1 MTSRQELAHESK
13 LLDIVAAKRFV
24 PSATFDDP
32 DVRKIGLDLIRKVER
47 AVDRKSRK
55 LLQEAVHR
63 PTGKPPPG
71 VVPLLRLGLGIA
83 GARRYALL
91 EHPDEMKQLPLNERQ
106 LRHWIANPI
115 TVANN
120 ELEAGIRLGL
130 GSTDDDDTKII
141 EARLG
146 QLFRRDAMP
155 TVFIFDPRAVPLGFN
170 EADFKRIV
178 AAEVTSSVPSPI
190 KDSTKDFIFGAMS
203 LDGFLPQTSEP
214 VLRETARRLSFES
227 GGKTKRLTPLP
238 GPPVDPFMINREAY
252 ELVAQEIIAIRTPL
266 AGTGQAFYEELA
278 FVARRLISNA
288 GSVPIDAPGL
298 RARVQEA
305 LTLYVPGQAGGTL
318 ELPPLDSAEVA
329 GTDLVRDNIRAVAL
343 IYAAWN
349 LEEMQLF
356 RVHDRVLE
364 VFMNGQ
370 LPVGFDNGGRALSD
384 YYFSADEVKISEA
397 ARRMTYTRVLG
408 VPGGEVSREAPANA
422 IFQDLF
428 LALLAHVS
436 EFDRQRRIADVVAGS
451 NSRDDMLSLTGE
463 QVRKAGRD
471 LAANATLYGYGGVFF
486 VAQRLKDQVEQVLR
500 NLSTPEILSAY
511 GVQSPFQVVERVC
524 ATDFG
529 GKVPN
534 IVRYKT
540 MAEAGKKI
548 LDIVAGNIPAWLGLS
563 GNDLFE
569 DPFDVF
575 RANAAANIVVP
586 APPAVNPPTPPD
598 IPRDVQRE
606 LARAVED
613 WLTVNGIT
621 DEQRSR
627 LGEPKITQAAPSIP
641 TATDGGGGPA
651 FDQLR
656 QMVAGGQ
663 MPSMD
668 QLKALLPDGGGMVRM

>member
-1 MTSRQELAHESK
+1 MNSRLELKHESN
-13 LLDIVAAKRFV
+13 LLELVARRLV
-24 PSATFDDP
+24 PPGAFDDLA
-32 DVRKIGLDLIRKVER
+32 VRNIAMDLLRAIPA
-47 AVDRKSRK
+47 AVDPKARL
-55 LLQEAVHR
+55 LLQDAARR
-63 PTGKPPPG
+63 PPGKPPPRG
-71 VVPLLRLGLGIA
+71 AVPLLRLTLGLA
-83 GARRYALL
+83 GARRYAALVHRQEFERLKPAEQTL
-91 EHPDEMKQLPLNERQ
+91 E
-106 LRHWIANPI
+106 HWIAKPI
-115 TVANN
+115 TRDSQ

-130 GSTDDDDTKII
+130 GIEEDNDKQII

-146 QLFRRDAMP
+146 PLFRRDAMP
-155 TVFIFDPRAVPLGFN
+155 TQFIFDPRSVPTGFD
-170 EADFKRIV
+170 ETGFRSIVTAEV
-178 AAEVTSSVPSPI
+178 AATVPSPVLA
-190 KDSTKDFIFGAMS
+190 STTNFVLGAMS
-203 LDGFLPQTSEP
+203 LDGFLPQTSPE
-214 VLRETARRLSFES
+214 VLRQTARRLAFES
-227 GGKTKRLTPLP
+227 GNKTKRLTPK
-238 GPPVDPFMINREAY
+238 GGDPLMINREAY
-252 ELVAQEIIAIRTPL
+252 ELIAVEIDAIRTGANGSTQP
-266 AGTGQAFYEELA
+266 QAFVEELA
-278 FVARRLISNA
+278 FVGRRLIGNA
-288 GSVPIDAPGL
+288 GAVPIDTPGL

-305 LTLYVPGQAGGTL
+305 LTDYVPGQAGGTL
-318 ELPPLDSAEVA
+318 DLPPLDAAEVA

-356 RVHDRVLE
+356 RAHDRVLE

-408 VPGGEVSREAPANA
+408 VPGGEVPREAPPNA

-451 NSRDDMLSLTGE
+451 TSRNDMLSLTGE

-471 LAANATLYGYGGVFF
+471 LAANTTLYGYGGTFF
-486 VAQRLKDQVEQVLR
+486 VAQKLKDQVEDVLR

-524 ATDFG
+524 ASDFG

-534 IVRYKT
+534 IIRYKT
-540 MAEAGKKI
+540 MAEAGKLI

-569 DPFDVF
+569 DPFDTQSEG
-575 RANAAANIVVP
+575 P
-586 APPAVNPPTPPD
+586 QPD
-598 IPRDVQRE
+598 IPRNVQRQ

-641 TATDGGGGPA
+641 TATDGSGGA

-663 MPSMD
+663 TPTMD
-668 QLKALLPDGGGMVRM
+668 QLKALLPDPAGMRM

>member
-1 MTSRQELAHESK
+1 MNSRKELAYETE
-13 LLDIVAAKRFV
+13 LLEIVAANKLV
-24 PSATFDDP
+24 PPGTFDDD
-32 DVRKIGLDLIRKVER
+32 DVREIGLELVRTVER
-47 AVDRKSRK
+47 AVDKKSRE
-55 LLQEAVHR
+55 LLQKAARR
-63 PTGKPPPG
+63 PPGKPPPG
-71 VVPLLRLGLGIA
+71 VVDLLRRGLGIA
-83 GARRYALL
+83 GIRRYATL
-91 EHPDEMKQLPLNERQ
+91 EHPDEMKTLPMQERQ
-106 LRHWIANPI
+106 LRHWLANPI
-115 TVANN
+115 TQDKQ
-120 ELEAGIRLGL
+120 ELEAGIRAGL
-130 GSTDDDDTKII
+130 GVADADDITII

-146 QLFRRDAMP
+146 QLFRRDAMA
-155 TVFIFDPRAVPLGFN
+155 TVFIFDPRAVP
-170 EADFKRIV
+170 
-178 AAEVTSSVPSPI
+178 AEFDETFFTDTVSDEVNDSVPSPVL
-190 KDSTKDFIFGAMS
+190 DSTIHFIFGAMS

-238 GPPVDPFMINREAY
+238 GPPIDPFMINREAY
-252 ELVAQEIIAIRTPL
+252 ELIAREIDGIRTPTGAL
-266 AGTGQAFYEELA
+266 VDGQAFFEELA
-278 FVARRLISNA
+278 FVARKLIGNA
-288 GSVPIDAPGL
+288 GSVPIDTPGL

-305 LTLYVPGQAGGTL
+305 LTEYVPGQAGGTL
-318 ELPPLDSAEVA
+318 ELPPLDAAEVA

-408 VPGGEVSREAPANA
+408 VPGGEVSREAPPNQV
-422 IFQDLF
+422 FQDLF

-451 NSRDDMLSLTGE
+451 STRDDMLSLTGE

-471 LAANATLYGYGGVFF
+471 VAANATLYGYGGVFF

-524 ATDFG
+524 ASDFG

-540 MAEAGKKI
+540 MAEAGKLI
-548 LDIVAGNIPAWLGLS
+548 LDIVAANIPAWLGLS

-569 DPFDVF
+569 DPFD
-575 RANAAANIVVP
+575 IVTGSSPGITTVRKP
-586 APPAVNPPTPPD
+586 AD
-598 IPRDVQRE
+598 IPREVQRQ

-641 TATDGGGGPA
+641 TATDGAGGAA
-651 FDQLR
+651 FDQVR

-668 QLKALLPDGGGMVRM
+668 QLKALLPDTSMVKL

>member
-1 MTSRQELAHESK
+1 MNSRQELAHESE
-13 LLDIVAAKRFV
+13 LLAIVAAKKLV
-24 PSATFDDP
+24 PSGTFDDP
-32 DVRKIGLDLIRKVER
+32 DVREIGLDLIRKVEK
-47 AVDRKSRK
+47 AVDREARK
-55 LLQEAVHR
+55 LLQRAAHR
-63 PTGKPPPG
+63 PPAKPPPG
-71 VVPLLRLGLGIA
+71 VVPLLRRGLGIA
-83 GARRYALL
+83 GARRYAAL
-91 EHPDEMKQLPLNERQ
+91 EHPGEMKKLPPSELQ
-106 LRHWIANPI
+106 LRHWIAHPI
-115 TVANN
+115 TVVPK
-120 ELEAGIRLGL
+120 ELEAGIRVGL
-130 GSTDDDDTKII
+130 GIADANDTQII

-146 QLFRRDAMP
+146 QLFRRDEAMP

-170 EADFKRIV
+170 QTLFTGIVGDEVENSIPAVSAQVLEATQAFV
-178 AAEVTSSVPSPI
+178 
-190 KDSTKDFIFGAMS
+190 FGAMS

-252 ELVAQEIIAIRTPL
+252 DLIKQEIDGIRTP
-266 AGTGQAFYEELA
+266 AGAANPGQAFFEELA
-278 FVARRLISNA
+278 FVGRRLISNA

-318 ELPPLDSAEVA
+318 ELPPLDSAEVV
-329 GTDLVRDNIRAVAL
+329 GTDLVRDNIRAIAL

-384 YYFSADEVKISEA
+384 YYFSSDEVKISEA

-471 LAANATLYGYGGVFF
+471 LAANATLFGYGGVFF

-540 MAEAGKKI
+540 MAEAGKLI
-548 LDIVAGNIPAWLGLS
+548 LDIVAANIPAWLGLS

-575 RANAAANIVVP
+575 RAGAG
-586 APPAVNPPTPPD
+586 PAVVNAPTPPD
-598 IPRDVQRE
+598 IPRDVQRQ

-641 TATDGGGGPA
+641 TATDGGGPA

>member
-1 MTSRQELAHESK
+1 MNSRQELAYETE
-13 LLDIVAAKRFV
+13 LLAIVAAKKLV
-24 PSATFDDP
+24 PPGTFHDR
-32 DVRKIGLDLIRKVER
+32 DVREIGLELVRRVER
-47 AVDRKSRK
+47 SVDRKSRK
-55 LLQEAVHR
+55 LLQEAAQR
-63 PTGKPPPG
+63 PPGKPPPG
-71 VVPLLRLGLGIA
+71 VVDLLRLGLGIA
-83 GARRYALL
+83 GARRYAAL
-91 EHPDEMKQLPLNERQ
+91 EHRDEMSKLPLTERQ

-115 TVANN
+115 TQDKK
-120 ELEAGIRLGL
+120 ELEAGIRVGL
-130 GSTDDDDTKII
+130 GIADDDDTKII

-146 QLFRRDAMP
+146 QLFRRDAMA

-170 EADFKRIV
+170 ETLFKGIV
-178 AAEVTSSVPSPI
+178 GSEVDTSVPSPVLP
-190 KDSTKDFIFGAMS
+190 STKDFIFGAMS

-227 GGKTKRLTPLP
+227 GGKTKRLTPV
-238 GPPVDPFMINREAY
+238 GGDPFIINRAAY
-252 ELVAQEIIAIRTPL
+252 DLIAKEIDGIRTP
-266 AGTGQAFYEELA
+266 AGASVPGQAFYEELA
-278 FVARRLISNA
+278 FVARRLIGNA
-288 GSVPIDAPGL
+288 GSVPIDTPGL

-318 ELPPLDSAEVA
+318 ELPPLDAAEVA

-408 VPGGEVSREAPANA
+408 VPGGEVSREAPPNQ

-451 NSRDDMLSLTGE
+451 SSRDDMLSLTGE

-471 LAANATLYGYGGVFF
+471 LAANTTLYGYGGVFF

-524 ATDFG
+524 ASDFG

-569 DPFDVF
+569 DPFDV
-575 RANAAANIVVP
+575 NSEGP
-586 APPAVNPPTPPD
+586 PPD
-598 IPRDVQRE
+598 IPRNVQRE

-641 TATDGGGGPA
+641 TATDGHGGAA

-668 QLKALLPDGGGMVRM
+668 QLKALLPDAGGMVKL

>member
-1 MTSRQELAHESK
+1 MNRRQELAYETE
-13 LLDIVAAKRFV
+13 LLAIVAAQKLV
-24 PSATFDDP
+24 PPGTFHDR
-32 DVRKIGLDLIRKVER
+32 DVREIGLELVRKVER
-47 AVDRKSRK
+47 SVDRESRK
-55 LLQEAVHR
+55 LLQKAAQK
-63 PTGKPPPG
+63 PPGKPPPG
-71 VVPLLRLGLGIA
+71 VVDLLRRGLGIA
-83 GARRYALL
+83 GARRYAAL
-91 EHPDEMKQLPLNERQ
+91 EHGDEMKTLPLSERQ

-115 TVANN
+115 TQDKK
-120 ELEAGIRLGL
+120 ELEAGIRVGL
-130 GSTDDDDTKII
+130 GIADDDDTEII

-146 QLFRRDAMP
+146 QLFRRDAMA

-170 EADFKRIV
+170 ETLFKGIV
-178 AAEVTSSVPSPI
+178 GSEVDTSVPSPVLP
-190 KDSTKDFIFGAMS
+190 STKDFIFGAMS

-227 GGKTKRLTPLP
+227 GGKTKRLTPV
-238 GPPVDPFMINREAY
+238 GGDPFIINRAAY
-252 ELVAQEIIAIRTPL
+252 DLIAKEIDGIRTP
-266 AGTGQAFYEELA
+266 AGASVPGQAFYEELA
-278 FVARRLISNA
+278 FVARRLIGNA
-288 GSVPIDAPGL
+288 GSVPIDTPGL

-318 ELPPLDSAEVA
+318 ELPPLDAAEVA

-408 VPGGEVSREAPANA
+408 VPGGEVSREAPPNQ

-451 NSRDDMLSLTGE
+451 SSRDDMLSLTGE

-471 LAANATLYGYGGVFF
+471 LAANTTLYGYGGVFF

-524 ATDFG
+524 ASDFG

-569 DPFDVF
+569 DPFDV
-575 RANAAANIVVP
+575 NSEGP
-586 APPAVNPPTPPD
+586 PPD
-598 IPRDVQRE
+598 IPRNVQRE

-641 TATDGGGGPA
+641 TATDGTGGAA

-668 QLKALLPDGGGMVRM
+668 QLKALLPDAGGMVKL

>member
-1 MTSRQELAHESK
+1 M
-13 LLDIVAAKRFV
+13 
-24 PSATFDDP
+24 
-32 DVRKIGLDLIRKVER
+32 
-47 AVDRKSRK
+47 
-55 LLQEAVHR
+55 
-63 PTGKPPPG
+63 
-71 VVPLLRLGLGIA
+71 
-83 GARRYALL
+83 
-91 EHPDEMKQLPLNERQ
+91 
-106 LRHWIANPI
+106 
-115 TVANN
+115 
-120 ELEAGIRLGL
+120 
-130 GSTDDDDTKII
+130 
-141 EARLG
+141 
-146 QLFRRDAMP
+146 
-155 TVFIFDPRAVPLGFN
+155 
-170 EADFKRIV
+170 
-178 AAEVTSSVPSPI
+178 
-190 KDSTKDFIFGAMS
+190 
-203 LDGFLPQTSEP
+203 
-214 VLRETARRLSFES
+214 
-227 GGKTKRLTPLP
+227 
-238 GPPVDPFMINREAY
+238 
-252 ELVAQEIIAIRTPL
+252 
-266 AGTGQAFYEELA
+266 
-278 FVARRLISNA
+278 
-288 GSVPIDAPGL
+288 
-298 RARVQEA
+298 
-305 LTLYVPGQAGGTL
+305 
-318 ELPPLDSAEVA
+318 
-329 GTDLVRDNIRAVAL
+329 RDNIRAIAL

-408 VPGGEVSREAPANA
+408 VPGGEVSREAPPNA

-436 EFDRQRRIADVVAGS
+436 EFDRQRRIADVVAGR
-451 NSRDDMLSLTGE
+451 NTRDDMLSLTGE

-524 ATDFG
+524 ASDFG

-569 DPFDVF
+569 DPFDVTP
-575 RANAAANIVVP
+575 ASI
-586 APPAVNPPTPPD
+586 APPPPPD

-651 FDQLR
+651 FDQVR

>member
-1 MTSRQELAHESK
+1 
-13 LLDIVAAKRFV
+13 
-24 PSATFDDP
+24 
-32 DVRKIGLDLIRKVER
+32 
-47 AVDRKSRK
+47 
-55 LLQEAVHR
+55 
-63 PTGKPPPG
+63 
-71 VVPLLRLGLGIA
+71 
-83 GARRYALL
+83 
-91 EHPDEMKQLPLNERQ
+91 
-106 LRHWIANPI
+106 
-115 TVANN
+115 
-120 ELEAGIRLGL
+120 
-130 GSTDDDDTKII
+130 
-141 EARLG
+141 
-146 QLFRRDAMP
+146 
-155 TVFIFDPRAVPLGFN
+155 
-170 EADFKRIV
+170 
-178 AAEVTSSVPSPI
+178 
-190 KDSTKDFIFGAMS
+190 
-203 LDGFLPQTSEP
+203 
-214 VLRETARRLSFES
+214 
-227 GGKTKRLTPLP
+227 
-238 GPPVDPFMINREAY
+238 
-252 ELVAQEIIAIRTPL
+252 
-266 AGTGQAFYEELA
+266 
-278 FVARRLISNA
+278 
-288 GSVPIDAPGL
+288 
-298 RARVQEA
+298 
-305 LTLYVPGQAGGTL
+305 VPGQAGGTL
-318 ELPPLDSAEVA
+318 ELPPLDAAEVA
-329 GTDLVRDNIRAVAL
+329 GTDLVRDNIRAIAL

-408 VPGGEVSREAPANA
+408 VPGGEVSREAPPNQ

-471 LAANATLYGYGGVFF
+471 LAANTTLYGYGGVFF

-524 ATDFG
+524 ASDFG

-540 MAEAGKKI
+540 MAESGKLI
-548 LDIVAGNIPAWLGLS
+548 LDIVAANIPAWLGLS

-569 DPFDVF
+569 DPFDVGGEG
-575 RANAAANIVVP
+575 P
-586 APPAVNPPTPPD
+586 PPD
-598 IPRDVQRE
+598 IPRDVQRQ

-641 TATDGGGGPA
+641 TATDGAGGAA

-668 QLKALLPDGGGMVRM
+668 QLKALLPDTGGMVKL

>member
-1 MTSRQELAHESK
+1 MNRRPELPYETE
-13 LLDIVAAKRFV
+13 LLANVAAENLV
-24 PSATFDDP
+24 PPGTFDDQR
-32 DVRKIGLDLIRKVER
+32 VRAIALKLLRTVVR
-47 AVDRKSRK
+47 AVDSKSRR
-55 LLQEAVHR
+55 LLQQAAQR
-63 PTGKPPPG
+63 PPGKPPPE
-71 VVPLLRLGLGIA
+71 VVELLRLGLGTA
-83 GARRYALL
+83 GARRHAV
-91 EHPDEMKQLPLNERQ
+91 HKHRDEMRRLERSKRR

-115 TVANN
+115 TRAAN

-130 GSTDDDDTKII
+130 GIADDTDKQII

-170 EADFKRIV
+170 EAEFKRIV
-178 AAEVTSSVPSPI
+178 GEEVDSSVPSPV
-190 KDSTKDFIFGAMS
+190 KDSTKDFILGAMS
-203 LDGFLPQTSEP
+203 LDGFLPQTSDP

-252 ELVAQEIIAIRTPL
+252 ELIAVEIIAIRTPL
-266 AGTGQAFYEELA
+266 TGTGQAFYEELA
-278 FVARRLISNA
+278 FVARRLIGNA
-288 GSVPIDAPGL
+288 GSVPIDTPGL

-318 ELPPLDSAEVA
+318 ELPPLDAAEVA
-329 GTDLVRDNIRAVAL
+329 GTDLVRDNIRAIAL

-408 VPGGEVSREAPANA
+408 VPGGEVSREAPPNA

-436 EFDRQRRIADVVAGS
+436 EFDRQRRIADVVAGG
-451 NSRDDMLSLTGE
+451 NTRDDMLSLTGE

-524 ATDFG
+524 ASDFG

-548 LDIVAGNIPAWLGLS
+548 LDIVAGEHPRLARPVRQRPVRG
-563 GNDLFE
+563 
-569 DPFDVF
+569 PVRRRPRRRRQP
-575 RANAAANIVVP
+575 RAQ
-586 APPAVNPPTPPD
+586 PPD

-651 FDQLR
+651 FDQVR

>member
-1 MTSRQELAHESK
+1 MNSRQELAHESE
-13 LLDIVAAKRFV
+13 LLAIVAAKKLV
-24 PSATFDDP
+24 PRGTFDDP
-32 DVRKIGLDLIRKVER
+32 DVREIGLDLIRKVEK
-47 AVDRKSRK
+47 AVDHEARK
-55 LLQEAVHR
+55 LLQRAAQR
-63 PTGKPPPG
+63 PPGKPPPG

-83 GARRYALL
+83 GARRYAAL
-91 EHPDEMKQLPLNERQ
+91 EHPDEMKQLPPSELQ
-106 LRHWIANPI
+106 LRHWITHPI
-115 TVANN
+115 TVVPK
-120 ELEAGIRLGL
+120 ELEAGIRVGL
-130 GSTDDDDTKII
+130 GIADANDTQII

-146 QLFRRDAMP
+146 QLFRRDVAMP

-170 EADFKRIV
+170 PTFFKDVVGDEVENSIPAVSTDVLRATTDFV
-178 AAEVTSSVPSPI
+178 
-190 KDSTKDFIFGAMS
+190 FGAMS

-227 GGKTKRLTPLP
+227 GGKTKRLTPI
-238 GPPVDPFMINREAY
+238 GGDPFIVNREAY
-252 ELVAQEIIAIRTPL
+252 KLIREEIDGIRTP
-266 AGTGQAFYEELA
+266 AGAANPGQAFYEELA
-278 FVARRLISNA
+278 FVGRRLISNA
-288 GSVPIDAPGL
+288 ASVPIDAPGL

-329 GTDLVRDNIRAVAL
+329 GTDLVRDNIRAIAL

-422 IFQDLF
+422 IFQDLL
-428 LALLAHVS
+428 LALMAHVS

-540 MAEAGKKI
+540 MAEAGKLI
-548 LDIVAGNIPAWLGLS
+548 LDIVAANIPAWLGLS

-569 DPFDVF
+569 DPFDQG
-575 RANAAANIVVP
+575 NDG
-586 APPAVNPPTPPD
+586 APQPD
-598 IPRDVQRE
+598 IPRDVQRQ

>member
-1 MTSRQELAHESK
+1 MNNRQESLLA
-13 LLDIVAAKRFV
+13 IVAEKFV
-24 PSATFDDP
+24 PAGTFDDKE
-32 DVRKIGLDLIRKVER
+32 VRKIGLELIDKVER
-47 AVDRKSRK
+47 SVDAKARK
-55 LLQEAVHR
+55 LLEEAAER
-63 PTGKPPPG
+63 PPGKPPPG
-71 VVPLLRLGLGIA
+71 AAVDMLRLGVGIA
-83 GARRYALL
+83 GARRYAAQ
-91 EHPDEMKQLPLNERQ
+91 EHPDEMKRLPLSERR
-106 LRHWIANPI
+106 LRHWIAHPI
-115 TVANN
+115 TVDKQ
-120 ELEAGIRLGL
+120 ELEAGIRVGL
-130 GSTDDDDTKII
+130 GIADDNDTQII

-146 QLFRRDAMP
+146 QLFRRDDAMP
-155 TVFIFDPRAVPLGFN
+155 TAFIFDPRAVPLGFN
-170 EADFKRIV
+170 ETLFKGTV
-178 AAEVTSSVPSPI
+178 GSEVDTSVPSPVLQ
-190 KDSTKDFIFGAMS
+190 STKDFIFGAMS
-203 LDGFLPQTSEP
+203 LDGFLPQTSDA

-227 GGKTKRLTPLP
+227 GVKTKRLIPKPVP
-238 GPPVDPFMINREAY
+238 GKPDEPFMINREAY
-252 ELVAQEIIAIRTPL
+252 DLIADEIDAIRSPL
-266 AGTGQAFYEELA
+266 TGNGEAFYEELA
-278 FVARRLISNA
+278 FAARRLIGNA
-288 GSVPIDAPGL
+288 GSVPIDTPGL

-318 ELPPLDSAEVA
+318 ELPPLDTAEVA
-329 GTDLVRDNIRAVAL
+329 GTDLVRDNIRALAL

-408 VPGGEVSREAPANA
+408 VPGGEVSREAPPNA

-471 LAANATLYGYGGVFF
+471 LAANTTLYGYGGVFF

-524 ATDFG
+524 ASDFG

-548 LDIVAGNIPAWLGLS
+548 LDIVAANIPAWLGLS

-569 DPFDVF
+569 DPFDTQVLG
-575 RANAAANIVVP
+575 AAAGP
-586 APPAVNPPTPPD
+586 PPD

-641 TATDGGGGPA
+641 NATDGGGGPA

-668 QLKALLPDGGGMVRM
+668 QLKALLPDGAGMARM